1 MKIDQ
6 FEALDLA
13 AAMQGVD
20 PINVTDLSPEE
31 GETSAEDIEEGL
43 MQRFGI
49 TLEQLQ
55 GIAEVLVPMCSC
67 DTSSLTGEFRRGF
80 VFDRSYVVKQS
91 LPVPSAT
98 L

>member
-1 MKIDQ
+1 MKIDE

-20 PINVTDLSPEE
+20 PLDVTDAVPAE
-31 GETSAEDIEEGL
+31 GETSSEDIEKGL
-43 MQRFGI
+43 IQRFGI

-55 GIAEVLVPMCSC
+55 GIAEVLVPMCAC
-67 DTSSLTGEFRRGF
+67 NTSSLTGEFRRGF

-91 LPVPSAT
+91 LPTPSAT

>member
-1 MKIDQ
+1 MKIDE

-20 PINVTDLSPEE
+20 PLDVTDASPAE
-31 GETSAEDIEEGL
+31 GETSADDIEEGL
-43 MQRFGI
+43 MEKFGI

-55 GIAEVLVPMCSC
+55 GIAEVLVPMCAC

-80 VFDRSYVVKQS
+80 VFDGSYVVKQS
-91 LPVPSAT
+91 FPH
-98 L
+98 